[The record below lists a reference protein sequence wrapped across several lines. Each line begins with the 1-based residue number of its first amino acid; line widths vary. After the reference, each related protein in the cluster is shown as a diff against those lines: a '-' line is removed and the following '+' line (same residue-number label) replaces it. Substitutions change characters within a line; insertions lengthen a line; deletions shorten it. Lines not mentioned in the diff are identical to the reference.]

1 MDDFVSYLDKKS
13 KEKTNFDNI
22 IDIINAS
29 NAHFFQQKFNATE
42 YTGFNNNCCMD
53 GSVEFCDTI
62 NNKVARKMSNYDE
75 WQNEHLV
82 DTIDNDREL
91 INIDVSVS
99 NLSDLIVLIDENPY
113 DAKYRYNIDLRSLHL
128 IKPEIYGIDTM
139 IGMEDLKDSV
149 FNQLLYFL
157 QRLHINKDN
166 KEHDFKHT
174 IICGPPGTGKTEVA
188 KMIGLMYSKLGLL
201 KNNVFRKVT
210 RDDLVAGYLGQTAIK
225 VKKVIDE
232 CGCIFIDEVY
242 SLSNGNTN
250 VDSFSKECIDTLCEA
265 LSDRKN
271 DLMVIVAG
279 YEREIEDNFFGIN
292 HGLRSRFIW
301 NFKIDKYNAEDLF
314 SIFKKKIN
322 DANWSIL
329 QEDDIK
335 PTKNSIRT
343 ADSNVQQFNFKWF
356 EKNYNSFENYG
367 RDMEVLFSHIKI
379 CHSRRAFGNTS
390 PDNLKKITLCDI
402 ENGFKAFKKN
412 MVKNDTLLPDIPGF
426 YI

>member
-29 NAHFFQQKFNATE
+29 NAHFFQQNLNTYE

-53 GSVEFCDTI
+53 GSVEFCHTI

-82 DTIDNDREL
+82 ETIDNDRAL
-91 INIDVSVS
+91 KNIDVSVS
-99 NLSDLIVLIDENPY
+99 NLSDLTILIDENPY

-128 IKPEIYGIDTM
+128 IKQEISGIDTM

-166 KEHDFKHT
+166 REHDFKHT

-188 KMIGLMYSKLGLL
+188 KMIGSMYSKLGLL

-210 RDDLVAGYLGQTAIK
+210 RDDLIAGYLGQTAIK
-225 VKKVIDE
+225 VKKLIDE

-279 YEREIEDNFFGIN
+279 YEREIEDNFFAIN

-329 QEDDIK
+329 QEDDI
-335 PTKNSIRT
+335 NL
-343 ADSNVQQFNFKWF
+343 KWF
-356 EKNYNSFENYG
+356 EQNYKVFANYG

-390 PDNLKKITLCDI
+390 PDNLRKITLCDI

-412 MVKNDTLLPDIPGF
+412 MIKNDTLLPDIPGF

>member
-22 IDIINAS
+22 NDIINAS
-29 NAHFFQQKFNATE
+29 NTHFFQQNLNTTE
-42 YTGFNNNCCMD
+42 YTGFDNFCSMD
-53 GSVEFCDTI
+53 SSVDFFKTV
-62 NNKVARKMSNYDE
+62 NNKVVRKMSNYDE

-82 DTIDNDREL
+82 ENIDNERKL
-91 INIDVSVS
+91 INIDVSVY

-113 DAKYRYNIDLRSLHL
+113 DSKYRYNIDLRSLHL
-128 IKPEIYGIDTM
+128 IKQEVSDIDIM

-157 QRLHINKDN
+157 QRLHISKNN

-174 IICGPPGTGKTEVA
+174 IISGPPGTGKTEVA
-188 KMIGLMYSKLGLL
+188 KIIGSMYSKLGLL

-210 RDDLVAGYLGQTAIK
+210 RDDLIAGYLGQTAIK
-225 VKKVIDE
+225 VKKVLDE

-292 HGLRSRFIW
+292 PGLRSRFIW

-314 SIFKKKIN
+314 FIFKKKIN
-322 DANWSIL
+322 DADWSIFN
-329 QEDDIK
+329 EDDI
-335 PTKNSIRT
+335 NL
-343 ADSNVQQFNFKWF
+343 KWF
-356 EKNYNSFENYG
+356 EQNYKFFVNYG

-379 CHSRRAFGNTS
+379 CHSKRAFGNIL
-390 PDNLKKITLCDI
+390 PNNLKKITLSDI
-402 ENGFKAFKKN
+402 ENGFKTFKKN
-412 MVKNDTLLPDIPGF
+412 MIKNDVFSTDIPSF

>member
-1 MDDFVSYLDKKS
+1 
-13 KEKTNFDNI
+13 
-22 IDIINAS
+22 
-29 NAHFFQQKFNATE
+29 
-42 YTGFNNNCCMD
+42 MD

-379 CHSRRAFGNTS
+379 CHSRRSFGNTS

>member
-379 CHSRRAFGNTS
+379 CHSRRSFGNTS